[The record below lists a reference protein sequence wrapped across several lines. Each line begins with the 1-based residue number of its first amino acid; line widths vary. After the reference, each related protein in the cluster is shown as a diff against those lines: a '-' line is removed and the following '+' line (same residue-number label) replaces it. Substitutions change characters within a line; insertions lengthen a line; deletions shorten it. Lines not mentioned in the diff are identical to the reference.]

1 MMERCFVCGRDM
13 GPVVLRLGDALP
25 ILPSRMIYPSTSK
38 GTIAF
43 CDLCFEAE
51 RFGELTPEDV
61 ETVTWFFGVA
71 YVDDDPAR
79 AVELLEPMLSKWRAP
94 DLLSPLGRAYL
105 SVGRAREGLAMREE
119 ALSLNAEHPWASE
132 DRLLLENEGA

>member
-1 MMERCFVCGRDM
+1 
-13 GPVVLRLGDALP
+13 
-25 ILPSRMIYPSTSK
+25 MIYPTIAK
-38 GTIAF
+38 GSIAF

-71 YVDDDPAR
+71 YVDDDPGR
-79 AVELLEPMLSKWRAP
+79 AVELLELMLSKWRAP

-105 SVGRAREGLAMREE
+105 SVGRVREGLAMLQV
-119 ALSLNAEHPWASE
+119 ALSLDSEHPWSSE
-132 DRLLLENEGA
+132 DRLLLENERA